1 MQIKV
6 SRAFAGFG
14 LRRIRPAFFWRSTH
28 GRPVMRGTMRRR
40 LPLLVLLA
48 LAAALVGRAG
58 EVLRWTELPAL
69 PDPVGFA
76 APFAGVVDGALV
88 VAGGTNFP
96 HGSLWAG
103 GPKVWHDRIFVLAAP
118 GGSWREAGRLPQPR
132 AYGVSVSIPEGLLC
146 IGGSGDRAA
155 TAEVWLL
162 RRQGDAIAVEA
173 WPALPAPLHYACGAL
188 VDRTVYVA
196 GGLREFTGA
205 PGTWFYALDLDA
217 PPGERRWRELPAW
230 AGAPR
235 QTAVAGALDGA
246 FYLFAGLDLVPG
258 PDGQLGRQYLRDA
271 WRYTP
276 AAGWKRLAD
285 LPVAR
290 QAAPSPAIVP
300 GAAHLLFLGGD
311 DGRLLKET
319 PVLQDRH
326 PGFPAD
332 IQGYHTITDT
342 WTRTGTLPRD
352 LGPDPVGNPN
362 AGRWPP
368 IVAPVVRWAGGW
380 AVVGGEV
387 RPGTRTPRVLFA
399 QPAHERTGL
408 GWINTA
414 TLGLYLLAMLGI
426 GLYFARRERNTDT
439 FFRGGQHVPWWAAGL
454 SIYATMLSSITFMA
468 LPAKVYATDWA
479 YSFGL
484 VALVLVTPIVTMFYL
499 PFYRRLNV
507 TSAYEYL
514 EHRFN
519 GLVRQLGSAV
529 FILFQLGRMAIVLYL
544 PAVALATVSSLDVYT
559 CIVVTGLA
567 CVAYTMVGGIEAVI
581 WTDVA
586 QAVVLLGG
594 ALVSLLLIL
603 GRCAGSFGDMVAV
616 AQEHG
621 KFLGFTDWWNPDLTQ
636 ASVIVVLLGT
646 GCNSLLSYTASQD
659 VVQRYVTTATEAQA
673 RRSIWLNVWISL
685 PGSILFYAV
694 GTAFFL
700 FYRQHPDRLDPT
712 LATDAIFPHFILRE
726 LPAGIAGLVI
736 AGILAASQS
745 TLSSSLNSVATAWVT
760 DFHARLW
767 PRSTDQ
773 ARLRTA
779 QGLILG
785 IGLVVTVVACLMAG
799 TRIASLMDAY
809 YAVIGSAGG
818 ALAALFILGI
828 FTRRA
833 HAAGVLVGAVTS
845 VAVLLYAQTQTRL
858 SFFLYGVIGI
868 VVCVG
873 VGYLASLVLP
883 SAPKDLKGLTR
894 RDLV

>member
-1 MQIKV
+1 M
-6 SRAFAGFG
+6 
-14 LRRIRPAFFWRSTH
+14 RP
-28 GRPVMRGTMRRR
+28 TMRRR
-40 LPLLVLLA
+40 FLSWTMLW
-48 LAAALVGRAG
+48 LAACTAAG
-58 EVLRWTELPAL
+58 TTEAIRWEELPVL

-76 APFAGVVDGALV
+76 APFAGVTEGALL

-96 HGSLWAG
+96 HGSLWSG
-103 GPKVWHDRIFVLAAP
+103 GAKAWHDRIFLLDTPA
-118 GGSWREAGRLPQPR
+118 GSWREAGRLPGTR
-132 AYGVSVSIPEGLLC
+132 AYGVSITIVEGILC
-146 IGGSGDRAA
+146 IGGSDDRTV
-155 TAEVWLL
+155 TADVILL
-162 RRQGDAIAVEA
+162 RRSGGGIVAEP

-188 VDRTVYVA
+188 VGRTVYVA
-196 GGLREFTGA
+196 GGLREFAGV
-205 PGTWFYALDLDA
+205 PGKWFYALDLDA
-217 PPGERRWRELPAW
+217 PPATRAWRAVEPW
-230 AGAPR
+230 PGPPR
-235 QTAVAGALDGA
+235 QTAVAGSLDGA
-246 FYLFAGLDLVPG
+246 FYLFGGLNLIPG
-258 PDGQLGRQYLRDA
+258 PDGKPERQYLSDA

-276 AAGWKRLAD
+276 AGGWKRLAAMPAA
-285 LPVAR
+285 L
-290 QAAPSPAIVP
+290 QASPSPAPTLGV
-300 GAAHLLFLGGD
+300 AHLLVLGGD
-311 DGRLLKET
+311 DGKYLKDT
-319 PVLQDRH
+319 PALQDRH
-326 PGFPAD
+326 PGFPAEVY
-332 IQGYHTITDT
+332 GYHTITDS
-342 WTRTGTLPRD
+342 WTVTGSLPRD

-368 IVAPVVRWAGGW
+368 IVAPVVNWAGGW
-380 AVVGGEV
+380 AVVSGEV
-387 RPGTRTPRVLFA
+387 RPGTRTPRVLLVKPVHDRA
-399 QPAHERTGL
+399 GL
-408 GWINTA
+408 GWLNTA
-414 TLGLYLLAMLGI
+414 TLGLYLAGMLGI
-426 GLYFARRERNTDT
+426 GLYFVRRERNTDT
-439 FFRGGQHVPWWAAGL
+439 FFRGGQHIPWWAAGL
-454 SIYATMLSSITFMA
+454 SIYATMLSAITFMA

-484 VALVLVTPIVTMFYL
+484 VALLIVTPIVTMFYL

-519 GLVRQLGSAV
+519 GLVRQVGSAV

-559 CIVVTGLA
+559 CIVVTGLF

-581 WTDVA
+581 WTDVV

-594 ALVSLLLIL
+594 AVVSLALIL
-603 GRCAGSFGDMVAV
+603 FQCEGTFGGMIVV

-636 ASVIVVLLGT
+636 ASVVVVLLGA

-659 VVQRYVTTATEAQA
+659 VVQRYVTTTTEAQA
-673 RRSIWLNVWISL
+673 RRSIWLNVWITL
-685 PGSILFYAV
+685 PGSIIFYAL
-694 GTAFFL
+694 GSAFFL

-712 LATDAIFPHFILRE
+712 LSTDAIFPLFIVHE
-726 LPAGIAGLVI
+726 LPAGVAGIVI
-736 AGILAASQS
+736 AGIMAASQS

-760 DFHARLW
+760 DFHARYW
-767 PRSTDQ
+767 PRSTDRV
-773 ARLRTA
+773 RLRTA

-785 IGLVVTVVACLMAG
+785 IGLVVTGVACLMAG
-799 TRIASLMDAY
+799 TKIASLMDAY

-833 HAAGVLVGAVTS
+833 HAAGVLVGAAVS
-845 VAVLLYAQTQTRL
+845 VAVLLYVQTQTKL

>member
-1 MQIKV
+1 
-6 SRAFAGFG
+6 
-14 LRRIRPAFFWRSTH
+14 
-28 GRPVMRGTMRRR
+28 MRGTMHCRFLFR
-40 LPLLVLLA
+40 LLSLLTV
-48 LAAALVGRAG
+48 AG
-58 EVLRWTELPAL
+58 TVWGAEPLRWTELPPL
-69 PDPVGFA
+69 PDAAGFA
-76 APFAGVVDGALV
+76 APFAGVADGALV

-96 HGSLWAG
+96 RGSLWAG
-103 GPKVWHDRIFVLAAP
+103 GPKVWHDRIFLLDAP
-118 GGSWREAGRLPQPR
+118 GGAWREAGRLPQPR
-132 AYGVSVSIPEGLLC
+132 AYGVSVTIPEGVLC
-146 IGGSGDRAA
+146 IGGSDDRAA

-162 RRQGDAIAVEA
+162 RRRGDGVVAEP
-173 WPALPAPLHYACGAL
+173 WPDLPAPLHYACGAL
-188 VDRTVYVA
+188 VGRTVYVA

-205 PGTWFYALDLDA
+205 PGRWCYAFDLDA
-217 PPGERRWRELPAW
+217 PPAERRWRELPPW
-230 AGAPR
+230 PGAPR

-258 PDGQLGRQYLRDA
+258 ADGTLERRYLRDA

-311 DGRLLKET
+311 DGKYLKET
-319 PVLQDRH
+319 PALQDRH

-342 WTRTGTLPRD
+342 WTQAGSLPRD
-352 LGPDPVGNPN
+352 LGPDPVGDPN

-380 AVVGGEV
+380 AVVSGEV

-399 QPAHERTGL
+399 QPAHERAGL
-408 GWINTA
+408 GWINTS
-414 TLGLYLLAMLGI
+414 TLGLYLAAMLGI

-484 VALVLVTPIVTMFYL
+484 VALVIVTPIVTMFYL

-514 EHRFN
+514 EHRFS

-567 CVAYTMVGGIEAVI
+567 CVAYTMIGGIEAVI

-594 ALVSLLLIL
+594 ALVSLLLIAFECEGTL
-603 GRCAGSFGDMVAV
+603 GGMVAV

-673 RRSIWLNVWISL
+673 RRSIWLNVWITL
-685 PGSILFYAV
+685 PGSILFYAL

-712 LATDAIFPHFILRE
+712 LATDAIFPLFIVHE
-726 LPAGIAGLVI
+726 LPAGVAGLVI

-760 DFHARLW
+760 DFHIRIW
-767 PRSTDQ
+767 PQGTDRS
-773 ARLRTA
+773 RLRVA

-785 IGLVVTVVACLMAG
+785 IGLVVTGVACLMAG
-799 TRIASLMDAY
+799 TQIASLMDAY

-833 HAAGVLVGAVTS
+833 HAAGVLVGAAVS
-845 VAVLLYAQTQTRL
+845 VVALLYVQTQTKL

-883 SAPKDLKGLTR
+883 AKPQELRGLTR
-894 RDLV
+894 HDLT

>member
-1 MQIKV
+1 
-6 SRAFAGFG
+6 
-14 LRRIRPAFFWRSTH
+14 
-28 GRPVMRGTMRRR
+28 MRGTMCRR
-40 LPLLVLLA
+40 LLLRILVW
-48 LAAALVGRAG
+48 LAAWVAAPAA
-58 EVLRWTELPAL
+58 EVLRWSELPPL

-76 APFAGVVDGALV
+76 APFAGVADGALV
-88 VAGGTNFP
+88 VAGGANFP
-96 HGSLWAG
+96 QGSLWAG
-103 GPKVWHDRIFVLAAP
+103 GPKIWHDRIFLLDAP
-118 GGSWREAGRLPQPR
+118 HGQWREAGRLPRPR
-132 AYGVSVSIPEGLLC
+132 AYGVSVTIPEGVLC
-146 IGGSGDRAA
+146 IGGSDDRAA

-162 RRQGDAIAVEA
+162 RRRGDTVVVET
-173 WPALPAPLHYACGAL
+173 WPSLPAPLHYACGAL
-188 VDRTVYVA
+188 VGRTVYVA

-205 PGTWFYALDLDA
+205 PGRWFYAFDLDA
-217 PPGERRWRELPAW
+217 PPGERRWRELPPW
-230 AGAPR
+230 PGAPR

-246 FYLFAGLDLVPG
+246 FHLFAGLDLLPG
-258 PDGQLGRQYLRDA
+258 LDGQLERRYLRDA

-290 QAAPSPAIVP
+290 QAAPSPAIAP
-300 GAAHLLFLGGD
+300 GPAHLLFLGGD
-311 DGRLLKET
+311 DGKYLKET
-319 PVLQDRH
+319 PILQDRH

-332 IQGYHTITDT
+332 IHGYHAITDT
-342 WTRTGTLPRD
+342 WTQAGTVPRE
-352 LGPDPVGNPN
+352 LGPDPVGDPH

-368 IVAPVVRWAGGW
+368 IVAPVVAWAGGW
-380 AVVGGEV
+380 AVVSGEV

-399 QPAHERTGL
+399 EPTHERAGL
-408 GWINTA
+408 GWINATA
-414 TLGLYLLAMLGI
+414 LGLYLAAMLGI
-426 GLYFARRERNTDT
+426 GLYFARRERTT
-439 FFRGGQHVPWWAAGL
+439 EAFFRGGQHVPWWAAGL

-479 YSFGL
+479 YSFSL
-484 VALVLVTPIVTMFYL
+484 IALVLVTPIVTAFYL

-507 TSAYEYL
+507 TTAYEYL
-514 EHRFN
+514 ERRFN
-519 GLVRQLGSAV
+519 GLVRRLGSAV

-567 CVAYTMVGGIEAVI
+567 CVVYTMFGGIEAVI

-594 ALVSLLLIL
+594 AVVSLLLIVFQFEGSL
-603 GRCAGSFGDMVAV
+603 GDVVAV

-621 KFLGFTDWWNPDLTQ
+621 KFLGFTEWWNADLTQ
-636 ASVIVVLLGT
+636 ASVLLVILGT

-659 VVQRYVTTATEAQA
+659 VVQRYVTTASEAQA
-673 RRSIWLNVWISL
+673 RRSIWLNVWISI
-685 PGSILFYAV
+685 PGSLIFFAL

-700 FYRQHPDRLDPT
+700 FYRQHPERLDPT
-712 LATDAIFPHFILRE
+712 LATDAIFPLFIVRE
-726 LPAGIAGLVI
+726 LPVGVAGLVV
-736 AGILAASQS
+736 AGLLAASQS

-760 DFHARLW
+760 DFHARFR
-767 PRSTDQ
+767 PQSSDR
-773 ARLRTA
+773 ARLRLA

-785 IGLVVTVVACLMAG
+785 IGLVVTGVACLMAG
-799 TRIASLMDAY
+799 TKIGSLMDTY

-845 VAVLLYAQTQTRL
+845 VAVLLYVQTQTKL

-873 VGYLASLVLP
+873 VGYLASRVLP
-883 SAPKDLKGLTR
+883 AAPKDLKGLTR